1 MRLRILIA
9 LLLSLMFL
17 HAIQARA
24 VAMPRSMLQGNSSF
38 MTQAMGQTCYAF
50 DLPSDTL
57 PCNPAF
63 MARERERQ
71 FKANLF
77 FGNNIRYAKEASDL
91 LQGSAN
97 DETVRN
103 LFRQRESSELETAA
117 DIAFLTETM
126 GFAIQP
132 VRLNYYT
139 LFRNQAL
146 PEVTLF
152 ASREE
157 SLRAQFASYMDR
169 DLYWGVQ
176 IRYLH
181 RKYIAQDFF
190 LTDALAQD
198 GSKLFEPEEQ
208 NVLFLEPS
216 LLYANDEHWLRPQLS
231 ASLTNW
237 GFADRKS
244 TAYKSSPQ
252 FHVSGAV
259 VPDFGPGK
267 WGFGFDAFW
276 DNQVDTA
283 LEPLSLGT
291 YYEIGILRVF
301 GSVAQKSSG
310 LGFGASVGDFNLGLA
325 YSDKTVENTFGD
337 KATYRRVYML
347 LGVEI

>member
-1 MRLRILIA
+1 MRLRVLIV

-17 HAIQARA
+17 HALKAHAIQ
-24 VAMPRSMLQGNSSF
+24 MPRSMAQGNSSF

-71 FKANLF
+71 FKANLY

-97 DETVRN
+97 DQTIQN
-103 LFRQRESSELETAA
+103 LFSQRESSELETAA

-157 SLRAQFASYMDR
+157 SLRAQFASYMDH

-176 IRYLH
+176 FRYAH

-198 GSKLFEPEEQ
+198 GSKIFEPEEQ
-208 NVLFLEPS
+208 NALYVEPS
-216 LLYANDEHWLRPQLS
+216 LLYANDEHWLRPQMS
-231 ASLTNW
+231 ASLVNW

-244 TAYKSSPQ
+244 SAYKAAPQ
-252 FHVSGAV
+252 FHLSGAV
-259 VPDFGPGK
+259 VPDFGPGR
-267 WGFGFDAFW
+267 WGWGFDAFW
-276 DNQVDTA
+276 DNQVETA
-283 LEPLSLGT
+283 IEPFSLGT
-291 YYEIGILRVF
+291 FYEIGILRLF
-301 GSVAQKSSG
+301 ASLAKNTSG
-310 LGFGASVGDFNLGLA
+310 AGFGASVGDFNLGLA
-325 YSDKTVENTFGD
+325 Y
-337 KATYRRVYML
+337 
-347 LGVEI
+347 